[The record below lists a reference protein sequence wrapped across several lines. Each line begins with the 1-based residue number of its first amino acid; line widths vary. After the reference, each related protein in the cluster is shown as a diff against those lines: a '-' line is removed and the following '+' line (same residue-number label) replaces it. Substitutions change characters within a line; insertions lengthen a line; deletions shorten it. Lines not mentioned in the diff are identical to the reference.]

1 MEVFSL
7 ASSSQPN
14 IFPADA
20 VILFGCF
27 DGVHPGHLTLLEK
40 ARQIAAGEHPVAVWV
55 IDRGAPDCLTTR
67 EEKCR
72 IFALHGADYLAEEA
86 FPVICSLS
94 GEEFFTRHVL
104 PRKPYALVCGFNFRF
119 GVKASCGAEDL
130 QKMAAECGILC
141 SVVPAMNESG
151 ITVSSTA
158 VRNAVHAGDLVTA
171 AHLLGRPLS
180 YTSEI
185 RRGKQLGR
193 TIEHPTI
200 NQRIPELKIAP
211 PRGVYS
217 CVVTFEKDGES
228 VTRGG
233 VCNIGSRPTVNDD
246 TSDVTLETYL
256 FDFSG
261 ALYGVTVTTALIE
274 MLRHERRFDSVDA
287 LREQIE
293 NDEKAAR
300 ASLRKRRAD
309 LNL

>member
-7 ASSSQPN
+7 AFPSQPN

-27 DGVHPGHLTLLEK
+27 DGVHPGHLALLEEAK
-40 ARQIAAGEHPVAVWV
+40 RIAAGRHPVAVWV

-72 IFALHGADYLAEEA
+72 IFALHGADFLAEEP
-86 FPVICSLS
+86 FPQICSLS

-104 PRKPYALVCGFNFRF
+104 PHRPHALVCGFNFRF

-130 QKMAAECGILC
+130 KKMAAEHDVLC
-141 SVVPAMNESG
+141 SVVPAMNDSG

-185 RRGKQLGR
+185 RHGKQLGR
-193 TIEHPTI
+193 TIGHPTI

-217 CVVTFEKDGES
+217 CVCTFVLDGES

-261 ALYGVTVTTALIE
+261 DLYGTVVTTSLIE
-274 MLRHERRFDSVDA
+274 RIRGEKRFDSVDA
-287 LREQIE
+287 LREQIGLDGE
-293 NDEKAAR
+293 DAR
-300 ASLRKRRAD
+300 VSLKKRGYGE
-309 LNL
+309 